1 MYYLT
6 HLVVA
11 VSDVDVS
18 LSRTVY

>member
-6 HLVVA
+6 HLMVA